1 LTRFVLDPSVAL
13 AWFLDQPVPAYATQV
28 RHALVVGARAVVPSL
43 WHLEVANTLV
53 VAERR
58 RILSRA
64 EVTDSLADIEEI
76 IVQATQTSGDLVPV
90 RQALTTARTF
100 QLTAYDAVY
109 LDTARREGLPLAT
122 LDRSLRAAAV
132 RASVELFRRVT

>member
-1 LTRFVLDPSVAL
+1 MTRFVLDPSVAL

-58 RILSRA
+58 RILSSA

-90 RQALTTARTF
+90 RQAF

-132 RASVELFRRVT
+132 RASVELFR